1 MLKVW
6 YNEVGIIGYFLII
19 FIREVRNMQENM
31 TRSGTPE
38 GMRENYKKATV
49 EMLILH
55 LLSESPMYVYQ
66 LIQSFENR
74 SKGLYKVATLYP
86 AIYRLMKFGYI
97 EEFEKKISEDNR
109 LRRYYSIT
117 HAGKAYLVSLKEDF
131 SELNKGISLIIKG

>member
-1 MLKVW
+1 
-6 YNEVGIIGYFLII
+6 
-19 FIREVRNMQENM
+19 MQENLI
-31 TRSGTPE
+31 RSGTPE

-66 LIQSFENR
+66 LIQTFEAR

-97 EEFEKKISEDNR
+97 DEFEKKISEDNR
-109 LRRYYSIT
+109 LRRYYSVT
-117 HAGKAYLVSLKEDF
+117 DAGKDYLVSLKDDF
-131 SELNKGISLIIKG
+131 VELNKGIQFILKS